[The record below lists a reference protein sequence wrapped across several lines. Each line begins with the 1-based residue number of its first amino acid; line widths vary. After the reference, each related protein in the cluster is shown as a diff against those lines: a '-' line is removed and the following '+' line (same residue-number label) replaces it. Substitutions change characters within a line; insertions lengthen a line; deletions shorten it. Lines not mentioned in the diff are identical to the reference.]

1 MSLHALARNLAS
13 EGRGPDTELVHMA
26 RDEIS
31 GLQALAVAQGGSL
44 TINPHTGLVEAGFF
58 SKVGDF
64 FTGPVGQTLGGLALT
79 VVTRGAIKPWQAGA
93 IIGGATAISS
103 GSITEGLTAGL
114 GAWAGGSIGKGL
126 MGAATSA
133 EMTGA
138 RAAAAEAEAGSLS
151 RGFTQSGSAA
161 PGQALTRT
169 MPMTPGEAAIFGPS
183 AGTGAV
189 SGAGASFGTRAAN
202 AATGAFDTAVSGG
215 KELMSG
221 AGNLLKSG
229 AEADKAR
236 ESFWSAYSIPAI
248 TAGTTLAMGA
258 MGGEDQAQQAGAS
271 KSMEEMMNPD
281 IPSFDPN
288 WTVNR
293 VYGDPSFRAPSST
306 EERRYFGDPTGGN
319 VFEGENVL
327 AKAGGLMGLA
337 DGGPVE
343 NMSALNTVGANTG
356 YPMANQMSPTYAQS
370 GSRPIAEDVI
380 RPQGDSNIDAYTG
393 AEKFAA
399 GGQAGE
405 MLRNLSGMYGNAM
418 QPY

>member
-1 MSLHALARNLAS
+1 
-13 EGRGPDTELVHMA
+13 MA
-26 RDEIS
+26 RDEIR

-64 FTGPVGQTLGGLALT
+64 FTGPIGQTLGGLALT

-93 IIGGATAISS
+93 IIGGATAVSS

-126 MGAATSA
+126 MGAATAANVTGA
-133 EMTGA
+133 ELAATEGKALSGAKTLTTGGGPGA
-138 RAAAAEAEAGSLS
+138 RALVA
-151 RGFTQSGSAA
+151 
-161 PGQALTRT
+161 
-169 MPMTPGEAAIFGPS
+169 PGEAA
-183 AGTGAV
+183 V
-189 SGAGASFGTRAAN
+189 SGSGAAAQSTGFGARAAN
-202 AATGAFDTAVSGG
+202 AATGAWDTAVSGG

-221 AGNLLKSG
+221 AGNLLKGG

-236 ESFWSAYSIPAI
+236 ESFWSAYKIPTIA
-248 TAGTTLAMGA
+248 AGTTLAMSA

-281 IPSFDPN
+281 IPTFDPN
-288 WTVNR
+288 WGTHL
-293 VYGDPSFRAPSST
+293 VYGDPSYRAPSST
-306 EERRYFGDPTGGN
+306 EERRYFGDPTGSN
-319 VFEGENVL
+319 VFEGGNVL